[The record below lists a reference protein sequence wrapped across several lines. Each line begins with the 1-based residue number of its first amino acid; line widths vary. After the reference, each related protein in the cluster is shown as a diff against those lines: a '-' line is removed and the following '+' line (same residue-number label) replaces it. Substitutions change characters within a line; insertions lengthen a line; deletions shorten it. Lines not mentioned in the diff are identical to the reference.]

1 MRKLN
6 LSVGILSWKSPRTL
20 LNTLESYKG
29 SGLLDIVND
38 ATILFQEGDSA
49 DKSIAELYKTNA
61 IISEYNVGIGKG
73 LTMLAQSA
81 LTPNILLLE
90 NDWVC
95 IEKVDVVYEQ
105 LACGLELL
113 NSGKADMVK
122 YRHRY
127 NPGAPLYTVQYMG
140 DEMKSPKHLFDCVHW
155 TEDPDKK
162 FPDIISKD
170 IYTNYYLCDSKY
182 ANHTNNPTMF
192 KTKFYLKNISP
203 FSGDGVDL
211 EGKIDGWWQEQN
223 FTVAHGLGLFTHHRI
238 DR

>member
-1 MRKLN
+1 MVKLN
-6 LSVGILSWKSPRTL
+6 ISIGILSWKSPLTII
-20 LNTLESYKG
+20 NTLESYKN
-29 SGLLDIVND
+29 SGLLSIVKD
-38 ATILFQEGDSA
+38 VKIFFQEGTDT
-49 DKSIAELYKTNA
+49 DRDIAKMYKVDA
-61 IISEYNVGIGKG
+61 IISEYNAGIGKG

-105 LACGLELL
+105 LSCGLELL
-113 NSGKADMVK
+113 NQKKADMIK

-127 NPGAPLYTVQYMG
+127 TPGNPLYTVQYMG
-140 DEMKSPKHLFDCVHW
+140 EEMRSPKHLFDCVHW
-155 TEDPDKK
+155 LEDPDKK

-170 IYTNYYLCDSKY
+170 IYTNFYLCNSKY
-182 ANHTNNPTMF
+182 ANHTNNPTMY
-192 KTKFYLKNISP
+192 KTNFYLKNISP
-203 FSGDGVDL
+203 FSGEGVDL

-223 FTVAHGLGLFTHHRI
+223 FTVAHGHGLFTHHRI